1 MFKKKFYF
9 VALSTLLLT
18 LLLGLCGSCYAVEL
32 GQVKNLV
39 YNAMVT
45 GNGVSESEARIK
57 ITDYDYWDTIESY
70 CNDNYHLVGA
80 RTSTTGRYEFYFE
93 PASYNTQLRVYTY
106 NNEIRSDLYTK
117 RNLQFVLANTT
128 FTAAPTTWNSAVG
141 THLRVYDLYSENDIY
156 TYNTENILY
165 NGPYSEPSWFN
176 TTGDYYSEIVWNFIP
191 NGSIVTLQND
201 NQWQYRLISAGWG
214 IDFGSISD
222 SEWVNKISYRV
233 AYWNKGLSK
242 FGAYGN
248 FFTIYDYSK
257 NGPLY
262 KYWPGTTTNVN
273 GVYTTRITLDN
284 YNYQNCLMQIVIE
297 SSIPGQLPT
306 KYIDYYIESSNTVVQ
321 NGVVIT
327 SSIFSGDYMGDYD
340 NQQQENQNNDNTDKI
355 VDSINSTDGADEL
368 INSYLSGDVDSW
380 GADLGYHPFENPFT
394 SFLFNL
400 VNNVYDSLTRRGNV
414 VLDFNHHNSTGWV
427 INTDEFITPE
437 GPLKNLIR
445 WSMIFFYLYGNYK
458 FFHYLLTLIE
468 TAKIDKAIATLGT
481 DEFYDSDIM

>member
-18 LLLGLCGSCYAVEL
+18 LLLGLCGSCYAVDL

-45 GNGVSESEARIK
+45 GNGVSESDARII

-70 CNDNYHLVGA
+70 CNDSYQLVGA
-80 RTSTTGRYEFYFE
+80 RTSTNGRYEFYFE
-93 PASYNTQLRVYTY
+93 PISYNTQLYVYTY
-106 NNEIRSDLYTK
+106 NNEIRSDLYVK
-117 RNLQFVLANTT
+117 RNLQFVLSGST
-128 FTAAPTTWNSAVG
+128 FNAKPTSWNNASS
-141 THLRVYDLYSENDIY
+141 THFRVFDLYSENDIY

-165 NGPYSEPSWFN
+165 HGPYSEPSWFN

-191 NGSIVTLQND
+191 NGSTVTLQND
-201 NQWQYRLISAGWG
+201 NQWTYRLISGGWG

-233 AYWNKGLSK
+233 AYWNKGLNK
-242 FGAYGN
+242 FGSYGSN
-248 FFTIYDYSK
+248 FITIYDYSK

-262 KYWPGTTTNVN
+262 RYWSGTTTNLN
-273 GVYTTRITLDN
+273 GIYTTRITLDN
-284 YNYQNCLMQIVIE
+284 YNYQNCLMQIIIE
-297 SSIPGQLPT
+297 SSNPNELPT

-355 VDSINSTDGADEL
+355 IDAVTDDSQVDNMLGDFF
-368 INSYLSGDVDSW
+368 NSGDLLNDI
-380 GADLGYHPFENPFT
+380 GYSPLENPFT
-394 SFLFNL
+394 S
-400 VNNVYDSLTRRGNV
+400 VI
-414 VLDFNHHNSTGWV
+414 LDLAQ
-427 INTDEFITPE
+427 EFQDA
-437 GPLKNLIR
+437 L
-445 WSMIFFYLYGNYK
+445 
-458 FFHYLLTLIE
+458 
-468 TAKIDKAIATLGT
+468 LGT
-481 DEFYDSDIM
+481 GNETLTIGWRGYSTTLHSEDFILPPSPLTTFIHLICNGFLIFSIYKYGFELFQWVNQGRLDNLLNEANRKQYYWF